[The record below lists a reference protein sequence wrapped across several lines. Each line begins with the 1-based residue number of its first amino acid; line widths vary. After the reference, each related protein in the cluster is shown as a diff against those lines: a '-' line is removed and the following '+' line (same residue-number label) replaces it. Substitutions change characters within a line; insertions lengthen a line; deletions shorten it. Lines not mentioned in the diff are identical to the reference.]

1 MVQHLAAVLVSV
13 VSVLIVADNSLQSL
27 QGIVRWARMHILK

>member
-27 QGIVRWARMHILK
+27 QGIVH